1 VNGPSQR
8 EFWGVREKRMGIIES
23 SQHFLFNISGNELKH
38 ILYYFFSCMIIL
50 VSSCADNPSTSIDV
64 KPKDTISKDTI
75 QIEVVPEGALRI
87 GKQIWMKEN
96 LNICTYRNGDS
107 IIQAKT
113 QEEWTRL
120 GHSRIGAWC
129 YYSFDER
136 NEKKYG
142 KLYNGY
148 AVFDKR
154 GLAPKG
160 YHIPSDAEWTI
171 LVDFCGGEQKAGIS
185 LKSDSDWIENSK
197 SSNSTGF
204 TAIPGGLCDHNGNFS
219 FIGEYGYWWSS
230 TNYLHYDVWIRS
242 LGYDHSKVERGF
254 TNKVNG
260 CSVRCIKN

>member
-1 VNGPSQR
+1 
-8 EFWGVREKRMGIIES
+8 
-23 SQHFLFNISGNELKH
+23 LKH

-219 FIGEYGYWWSS
+219 FIGEYGYWWSM
-230 TNYLHYDVWIRS
+230 TKYLDYEIWIRR
-242 LGYDHSKVERGF
+242 LGYNQSRIEKVV
-254 TNKVNG
+254 TNKNNG
-260 CSVRCIKN
+260 CTVRCLKD